1 MKKNNQFANGEVTI
15 IGAGTIV
22 EGLLK
27 TTASTR
33 IDGTV
38 NGDISSDGVIVVAG
52 EGVVNGN
59 IRAVDVK
66 ISGTVKGNVMTS
78 GKTELLSNGKLVGDI
93 HTGSLSIDEN
103 SIFQGNCRMNDM
115 EEDEDNTVKTK
126 AETVMETEKT
136 SVEKT
141 EEE

>member
-1 MKKNNQFANGEVTI
+1 MKKNNQFANGEITI

-59 IRAVDVK
+59 IHAVDVK
-66 ISGTVKGNVMTS
+66 VNGTVKGNVITS
-78 GKTELLSNGKLVGDI
+78 GKTELLSNGKLIGDI

-103 SIFQGNCRMNDM
+103 AIFQGCCRMNDVEA
-115 EEDEDNTVKTK
+115 EEDNIVKTK
-126 AETVMETEKT
+126 TETKIKTEEN
-136 SVEKT
+136 SVEKN